1 MKESIKIL
9 REKHNYSQSYLATYL
24 EVSRQMYIKY
34 ESGEVEPPIHVVVKL
49 AKLYKVSYDTIIDD
63 KLSTSKKSV
72 SYKINHQT
80 EKEVSSPA
88 ALYSANPYNLQLEN
102 LISSIK
108 LLPQTSLASV
118 AAFVKMLQTEQIAAK
133 NVGKNAYGDGQCSK
147 EKKSKKAFF
156 SLAGKL
162 NLDSDSV
169 TEFREASLIWSKF

>member
-1 MKESIKIL
+1 MKESIKNL

-63 KLSTSKKSV
+63 KLSTSKNSV

-80 EKEVSSPA
+80 ENTEKEVASPV
-88 ALYSANPYNLQLEN
+88 ALYSANPYYLQLEN
-102 LISSIK
+102 LITAIK
-108 LLPQTSLASV
+108 L

-133 NVGKNAYGDGQCSK
+133 NIGKVGSGVGQSS
-147 EKKSKKAFF
+147 KKSKKAFF

-169 TEFREASLIWSKF
+169 TEFREASLI

>member
-1 MKESIKIL
+1 MKESIKNL

-34 ESGEVEPPIHVVVKL
+34 ESGEVEPPVHIVVKL

-63 KLSTSKKSV
+63 KLSTSKTSV

-80 EKEVSSPA
+80 QSTEKEVSSPA
-88 ALYSANPYNLQLEN
+88 AFYSANPYNLQLEN
-102 LISSIK
+102 LITSIK
-108 LLPQTSLASV
+108 LLPQTSLVSV

-133 NVGKNAYGDGQCSK
+133 NVSK
-147 EKKSKKAFF
+147 VGLGVGENSKKSKKAFF

-162 NLDSDSV
+162 NLDSDSI
-169 TEFREASLIWSKF
+169 TDFREASLI

>member
-1 MKESIKIL
+1 MKESIKNL

-34 ESGEVEPPIHVVVKL
+34 ESGEVEPPVHIVVKL

-63 KLSTSKKSV
+63 KLSTSKNSV

-80 EKEVSSPA
+80 QSTEKEVSSPA
-88 ALYSANPYNLQLEN
+88 AFYSANPYNLQLEN
-102 LISSIK
+102 LITSIK
-108 LLPQTSLASV
+108 LLPQTSLVSV

-133 NVGKNAYGDGQCSK
+133 NVSNVGSGVGQSS
-147 EKKSKKAFF
+147 KKSKKAFF

-169 TEFREASLIWSKF
+169 TDFREASLI